1 MDFKNI
7 KIIFSDLDGTL
18 LNSDSQLP
26 DINAE
31 AIEEVRK
38 KGILF
43 VAATARPERA
53 ISEYCA
59 KVNFDGV
66 ISLNG
71 AQVHFKDKR
80 INKGMS
86 YETSKRIIG
95 ALCEK
100 DNKIVV
106 LETSAG
112 IYSNTILPDWFV
124 EKEDDLLE
132 VIKSCTVFKI
142 LVIGQNNKFIEKTRD
157 EETLLTFNEIHEE
170 VESLMDDKAY
180 YSISENW
187 IHQIM
192 AKTDTKWNAVCEVLE
207 TLGISKDEA
216 MYFGDDNDDVESI
229 QNIGF
234 GIAMGN
240 AIPRAKEASRLI
252 IGKNDDAGVAMFL
265 RQNIL

>member
-18 LNSDSQLP
+18 LNSDRQLP
-26 DINAE
+26 DKNVE
-31 AIEEVRK
+31 AIEAVQK
-38 KGILF
+38 KGIIF

-59 KVNFDGV
+59 KVTFDGV

-80 INKGMS
+80 IDNGMS

-106 LETSAG
+106 LETSEG
-112 IYSNTILPDWFV
+112 IYSNTIIPDWFV
-124 EKEDDLLE
+124 DKKDDLLE
-132 VIKSCTVFKI
+132 VIKTCTVFKI
-142 LVIGQNNKFIEKTRD
+142 LVIGKNNKFVEKTRD
-157 EETLLTFNEIHEE
+157 EETLISFEEIHEE

-229 QNIGF
+229 GNIGY

-240 AIPRAKEASRLI
+240 AIPRAKEASCLV
-252 IGKNDDAGVAMFL
+252 IGKNDDAGVAEFL